1 MELLTIVWTFFRIGI
16 ISFGGGWSIVGVIQ
30 NAVVP
35 RWFDDAGFKSLIAIA
50 QSTPGPVALNT
61 ATMVGWNRAGY
72 LGALLATLSV
82 VAFPMMLLAAVLWI
96 GSRVTMNRRAI
107 DESLRSISLAMMLM
121 TFWTLRPDIADPM
134 AILLAAA
141 AFAFSVF
148 TKANAVWVILGSG
161 ALNALLGP
169 AIRSLFRIPS

>member
-1 MELLTIVWTFFRIGI
+1 MELLSIVWTFFRIGV
-16 ISFGGGWSIVGVIQ
+16 ISFGGGWSIVGVIRH
-30 NAVVP
+30 AVVP
-35 RWFDDAGFKSLIAIA
+35 RWFDDNGFKSLIAIA

-72 LGALLATLSV
+72 PGAVLATLSV
-82 VAFPMMLLAAVLWI
+82 VAFPMMLLAAVTWI
-96 GSRVTMNRRAI
+96 GSRMKMNRSAV

-121 TFWTLRPDIADPM
+121 TFWALRPDMTDPV
-134 AILLAAA
+134 ALIVSVA

-161 ALNALLGP
+161 AFNALLGP
-169 AIRSLFRIPS
+169 AIRSLFGIPS